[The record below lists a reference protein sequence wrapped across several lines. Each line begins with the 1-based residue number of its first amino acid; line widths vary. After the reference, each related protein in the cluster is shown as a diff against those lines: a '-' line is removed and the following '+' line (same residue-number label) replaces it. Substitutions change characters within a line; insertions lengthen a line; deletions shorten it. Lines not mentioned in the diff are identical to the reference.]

1 MKSVWT
7 SPGAKFGDPSYKNQR
22 SVHTMNQFQS
32 RISDII
38 NTARSVRRKKKV
50 EQKEVT
56 DVCVIG
62 SGAGGAVV
70 AKELAEAGL
79 SVIILEAGEHHEAST
94 FGTYEPEMLRRLF
107 WDSGLR
113 STRDGAIVISQGIG
127 VGGSTVHNLC
137 YAVRLPEAV
146 LHRWG
151 VPEVWSHFDE
161 VERTLGVTQM
171 QESDVNELNAVIRY
185 GCEMMRWRGGLQ
197 RHNRGD
203 CPTCGA
209 RCLFGCPNSKPIQTA
224 PVRTGK
230 QSMAV
235 TYIPLALAAGARL
248 YSNCVAE
255 KIHVKQKRA
264 VGVSARL
271 SSGPLDIESKVVVLA
286 AGAINSPQLWLK
298 SQLPNANRRVGKNLH
313 LHPAVFVGGIFNE
326 TIDGHLG
333 IPQSYYIDQFFD
345 LRRAPD
351 SGYLLMP
358 AFGSQM
364 IVAASLPG
372 FGKSHRELMERYRHT
387 AALLVLLH
395 DRTTGRVSINHNGMP
410 NISYRLRRSDK
421 KVLVE
426 GAMNA
431 ARLLFAA
438 GATEI
443 VMPYTEYIPI
453 KTETDLEIIRQ
464 RGIVRNDIM
473 LASSH
478 PQGTLPMGAER
489 RNAVVKLSGES
500 HAVEGLFVADASL
513 FPTSIGVPPTLTIAA
528 LGRHIAGRI
537 IESGTVQ

>member
-1 MKSVWT
+1 
-7 SPGAKFGDPSYKNQR
+7 
-22 SVHTMNQFQS
+22 MNQFQS

-38 NTARSVRRKKKV
+38 NTTRSARRKKKV
-50 EQKEVT
+50 AQKEVT

-79 SVIILEAGEHHEAST
+79 SVIILEAGEHHDSSS

-107 WDSGLR
+107 WDNGLR
-113 STRDGAIVISQGIG
+113 TTRDGAIVVSQGRG

-137 YAVRLPEAV
+137 YAVRPPQAV

-151 VPEVWSHFDE
+151 VPEVWSHFE
-161 VERTLGVTQM
+161 QVEQTLGVTQM
-171 QESDVNELNAVIRY
+171 QETDVNRLNAVIRR
-185 GCEMMRWRGGLQ
+185 GCEAMRWRGGLQ

-209 RCLFGCPNSKPIQTA
+209 RCLFGCPNSKSIQTK

-248 YSNCVAE
+248 YSNCMAE
-255 KIHVKQKRA
+255 RIHVERKKA

-271 SSGPLDIESKVVVLA
+271 PSGTLEVQSKVVVLA

-298 SQLPNANRRVGKNLH
+298 SRLPNANRRVGKNLH

-333 IPQSYYIDQFFD
+333 IPQSYYIDQFLD

-358 AFGSQM
+358 AYGSQM
-364 IVAASLPG
+364 IVATSLPG
-372 FGKSHRELMERYRHT
+372 FGRSHKELMERYRHI

-395 DRTTGRVSINHNGMP
+395 DRTTGRVSINHKGTSS
-410 NISYRLRRSDK
+410 ISYRLRRSDK
-421 KVLVE
+421 RVLVE
-426 GAMNA
+426 GAINA

-443 VMPYTEYIPI
+443 VMPYTQHFPI
-453 KTETDLEIIRQ
+453 KTESDLEIIRQ
-464 RGIVRNDIM
+464 RGIVPHDIM

-478 PQGTLPMGAER
+478 PQGTLQMGEER

-500 HAVEGLFVADASL
+500 HAVQGLFVADASL

-528 LGRHIAGRI
+528 LGRHIAGQI
-537 IESGTVQ
+537 IESGIVQ

>member
-1 MKSVWT
+1 MNKSQ
-7 SPGAKFGDPSYKNQR
+7 A
-22 SVHTMNQFQS
+22 
-32 RISDII
+32 RISSII
-38 NTARSVRRKKKV
+38 NAARFSQRKKKIAA
-50 EQKEVT
+50 KEVA

-79 SVIILEAGEHHEAST
+79 SVIILEAGEHHDPTT

-113 STRDGAIVISQGIG
+113 STRDGAIVISQGRG

-137 YAVRLPEAV
+137 YAVRPPQTL

-151 VPEVWSHFDE
+151 IPEIWSHFE
-161 VERTLGVTQM
+161 SVEEILGVTQI
-171 QESDVNELNAVIRY
+171 EETDVNGLNSIIRR
-185 GCEMMRWRGGLQ
+185 GCEAMKWRGGLQ
-197 RHNRGD
+197 RHNRGV
-203 CPTCGA
+203 CTTCGA
-209 RCLFGCPNSKPIQTA
+209 RCLFGCPVSKSTQSEST
-224 PVRTGK
+224 RMGK

-248 YSNCVAE
+248 YSDCMAE
-255 KIHVKQKRA
+255 KIHVKSKRA

-271 SSGPLDIESKVVVLA
+271 PSGELYIQSKVVVLA

-298 SQLPNANRRVGKNLH
+298 SRLPNANRQVGKNLH

-333 IPQSYYIDQFFD
+333 IPQSYYIDQFLD
-345 LRRAPD
+345 LRRASD

-372 FGKSHRELMERYRHT
+372 FGRSHQELMERYRHI

-395 DRTTGRVSINHNGMP
+395 DRTTGRVSINHTGTP
-410 NISYRLRRSDK
+410 NIAYRLQRSDK
-421 KVLVE
+421 QVLVE
-426 GAMNA
+426 GAINA

-443 VMPYTEYIPI
+443 VMPYTEHLPI
-453 KTETDLEIIRQ
+453 KTEKDLETIRQ
-464 RGIVRNDIM
+464 RGIAPNDIM
-473 LASSH
+473 MASSH
-478 PQGTLPMGAER
+478 PQGTLRMGADR
-489 RNAVVKLSGES
+489 HKTVVKLSGES
-500 HAVEGLFVADASL
+500 HAVTGLFVADASL
-513 FPTSIGVPPTLTIAA
+513 FPTSVGVPPTLTIAA
-528 LGRHIAGRI
+528 LGRHVAGQI
-537 IESGTVQ
+537 IKSGVGQ

>member
-1 MKSVWT
+1 MNNAKS
-7 SPGAKFGDPSYKNQR
+7 
-22 SVHTMNQFQS
+22 QS
-32 RISDII
+32 SSAT
-38 NTARSVRRKKKV
+38 NNSHASQQQ
-50 EQKEVT
+50 EHA

-79 SVIILEAGEHHEAST
+79 SVIILEAGENHDPTT
-94 FGTYEPEMLRRLF
+94 FGNYEPEMLRRLF

-113 STRDGAIVISQGIG
+113 RTRDGAIVISQGRG

-137 YAVRLPEAV
+137 YAVRPPQV
-146 LHRWG
+146 LLDQWG
-151 VPEVWSHFDE
+151 VPDLSANFER
-161 VERTLGVTQM
+161 VEQTLGVTQI
-171 QESDVNELNAVIRY
+171 QETEVNRLNSVIRR
-185 GCEMMRWRGGLQ
+185 GCEVMKWHGVVQ
-197 RHNRGD
+197 RHNRGA

-209 RCLFGCPNSKPIQTA
+209 QCLFGCPTSKSIQDNPT
-224 PVRTGK
+224 RMGK

-248 YSNCVAE
+248 YSNCTAE
-255 KIHVKQKRA
+255 KIHTEKNRV
-264 VGVSARL
+264 VGVSAQLPSGDL
-271 SSGPLDIESKVVVLA
+271 SVQSKVVVLA

-298 SQLPNANRRVGKNLH
+298 SRLPNLNRRVGTNLH

-333 IPQSYYIDQFFD
+333 IPQSYYIDEFLD
-345 LRRAPD
+345 LEKSRS

-372 FGKSHRELMERYRHT
+372 FGEDHQELMERYHHI

-395 DRTTGRVSINHNGMP
+395 DRTTGRVSVNYKGAP
-410 NISYRLRRSDK
+410 NIAYRLRRSDK
-421 KVLVE
+421 RMLVE
-426 GAMNA
+426 GISNA

-443 VMPYTEYIPI
+443 VMPYTQHFPI
-453 KTETDLEIIRQ
+453 KTEADLEIIRQ
-464 RGIVRNDIM
+464 RGIVPNDIM

-478 PQGTLPMGAER
+478 PQGTLRMGEYPNR
-489 RNAVVKLSGES
+489 SVVKLSGES
-500 HAVEGLFVADASL
+500 HVVKGLFVADASL

-528 LGRHIAGRI
+528 LATHIAHQI
-537 IESGTVQ
+537 TESGIA